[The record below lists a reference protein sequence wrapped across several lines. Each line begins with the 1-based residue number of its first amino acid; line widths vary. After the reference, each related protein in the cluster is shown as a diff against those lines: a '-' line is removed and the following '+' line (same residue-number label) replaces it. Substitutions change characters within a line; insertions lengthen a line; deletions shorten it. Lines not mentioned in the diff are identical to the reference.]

1 MNCHIGKHLFFLKNC
16 HMVLM
21 GHKLLTVDDNRL
33 THCGKT
39 DPKSRHWRQSHHGKY
54 ATLFYPFNLLL
65 NIQINIS
72 GYLLKVKV
80 MICMLNK

>member
-1 MNCHIGKHLFFLKNC
+1 MQERIHTGEKHLNPYDIRP
-16 HMVLM
+16 
-21 GHKLLTVDDNRL
+21 TP
-33 THCGKT
+33 HCGKI